1 MKKVKVALIGTGNW
15 SLQHCRILSQ
25 HPKVEF
31 CGILGRDKER
41 TKKRAKLYD
50 VPFYIDLKELIKN
63 QKPDL
68 INISLPNEHHYEM
81 TMKVIKS
88 NCHLFVE
95 KPLVFSINE
104 ANNLIKE
111 AETVLKSEIKEHARA
126 KLAFTYLC
134 QPQNRGPEKLRS
146 PRTTEK

>member
-15 SLQHCRILSQ
+15 SLQHSRILSQ

-50 VPFYIDLKELIKN
+50 VPYYLDLQELIKN

-95 KPLVFSINE
+95 
-104 ANNLIKE
+104 NL
-111 AETVLKSEIKEHARA
+111 L
-126 KLAFTYLC
+126 FF
-134 QPQNRGPEKLRS
+134 Q
-146 PRTTEK
+146 

>member
-41 TKKRAKLYD
+41 TKKRAKLYN
-50 VPFYIDLKELIKN
+50 VPFYTDLKELIKN

-88 NCHLFVE
+88 NLWDYL
-95 KPLVFSINE
+95 KPLIVND
-104 ANNLIKE
+104 
-111 AETVLKSEIKEHARA
+111 
-126 KLAFTYLC
+126 
-134 QPQNRGPEKLRS
+134 
-146 PRTTEK
+146 